1 MPRTAGRGSDLSQPC
16 PDAQSFL
23 SVGFL
28 DDGKGGCM
36 PRREPGGYSGV
47 EDDDLR
53 SCGRRYEYPA
63 LHPRIPASPAFGGF
77 PLYGVAPCDCGGR
90 AESRVGG
97 LSSGIVLA
105 GSATSFAEVSFRP
118 NVVFADMVLAWGIIV
133 GNFVSHSVETNRCR
147 RKSVPLSIYRRKG
160 DVVTRSV
167 GIIPSPTESISGCRH
182 TRNGR
187 PFR

>member
-1 MPRTAGRGSDLSQPC
+1 MRSRFCPSAVWTTGRAVAC
-16 PDAQSFL
+16 PGESRADR
-23 SVGFL
+23 VGH
-28 DDGKGGCM
+28 
-36 PRREPGGYSGV
+36 SGV

-53 SCGRRYEYPA
+53 SRDVGTNIRHC
-63 LHPRIPASPAFGGF
+63 IPASPAFGGF